1 MLDFV
6 KAVMMSWLT
15 FFCSLQRKSRLG
27 LWEQIIG
34 GKTTA
39 TFIFLAQFLLSTE
52 ILFFISQLVGALAK
66 CSPISK
72 IEISS
77 NFLIPLKYHSPI
89 KLHFVSIFAT

>member
-6 KAVMMSWLT
+6 KVVMMSWLT

-39 TFIFLAQFLLSTE
+39 TFIFLAQRFYFLFPDLWGH
-52 ILFFISQLVGALAK
+52 LPNAHPFLKLKLV
-66 CSPISK
+66 PIC
-72 IEISS
+72 
-77 NFLIPLKYHSPI
+77 
-89 KLHFVSIFAT
+89 

>member
-1 MLDFV
+1 MVDVLLQPAEEIKARFV
-6 KAVMMSWLT
+6 GANYRWEDYRY
-15 FFCSLQRKSRLG
+15 FYFPCSV
-27 LWEQIIG
+27 
-34 GKTTA
+34 
-39 TFIFLAQFLLSTE
+39 STE